1 LKVYITKSSNLSIFT
16 MVKRKRP
23 QNPGILSNSY
33 VPPLEPRVLVK
44 ELAKLST
51 KSLYNIVEL
60 WLALPITQPIPTKRQ
75 RRKGKTQADIVK
87 GAKEIVKMLQSTSS
101 AKKRKLI
108 DRIMVDFYPEGLNTL
123 QLAQLDIQ
131 LMIEKPKLYS
141 WVSSTAKI
149 AQKTES
155 NEELED
161 SLQDFILS
169 LDAQSFLDHLIKN
182 LSNLYL
188 THIYISRHPKLPLI
202 IIRIQMYEY
211 VHRKHHK
218 RAKIIT
224 QGKRNNPDIA
234 SRKPYYL
241 AIPTSSPNIIHSAS
255 NEDDLASK
263 LILQAVEITISSSL
277 RQVRLIKNNNPPV
290 KTLEAMNI
298 LAGVSRYGNM
308 LGSWAP
314 YADGIVDIG
323 PLGQIESHII
333 LNPDITGIYDG
344 KDTSERGKRK
354 TIAALR
360 FKGTTGKAPDKK
372 PHPQLN
378 DKHQHDKDHGESED
392 DTETSEYA
400 SIVPLQTGEFY
411 IQNQLKKKK
420 NLRVI
425 ETAPSVRLRL
435 FGKDVFAGLHELA
448 VEGVIDP
455 VKIPSWLT
463 GEEGLS
469 RGIIKNGQF
478 QKIN

>member
-1 LKVYITKSSNLSIFT
+1 
-16 MVKRKRP
+16 MPKRSRTH

-44 ELAKLST
+44 ELARLST

-60 WLALPITQPIPTKRQ
+60 WLALPVTQPLPTTRQ
-75 RRKGKTQADIVK
+75 KRKGKTQADIVK
-87 GAKEIVKMLQSTSS
+87 SAKEILKMLQNTSS
-101 AKKRKLI
+101 SKKRKLI
-108 DRIMVDFYPEGLNTL
+108 DRIMVDFYPNGLNTL

-141 WVSSTAKI
+141 WVYSTAKI
-149 AQKTES
+149 AKQTQS
-155 NEELED
+155 GDELKD

-169 LDAQSFLDHLIKN
+169 LDAQSFLDHIIKN

-188 THIYISRHPKLPLI
+188 THIYISRHPELPLI

-211 VHRKHHK
+211 THRKHHK
-218 RAKIIT
+218 RAQTIT
-224 QGKRNNPDIA
+224 HHGKRNNPDII

-263 LILQAVEITISSSL
+263 LILQAVEITLSTSF
-277 RQVRLIKNNNPPV
+277 RQVRLMKNKNPPV
-290 KTLEAMNI
+290 KTLQAMNI
-298 LAGVSRYGNM
+298 LTGVSRHGNM

-323 PLGQIESHII
+323 PLGEIEDHIL
-333 LNPDITGIYDG
+333 LNPGITGSYDG
-344 KDTSERGKRK
+344 KEASERENRK

-360 FKGTTGKAPDKK
+360 FKGTTGSVPNEKSYSGKNNKPDTVIDE
-372 PHPQLN
+372 
-378 DKHQHDKDHGESED
+378 DKSED
-392 DTETSEYA
+392 DTEKNEYA
-400 SIVPLQTGEFY
+400 SVVPLQTGEFF
-411 IQNQLKKKK
+411 IQNALKKK
-420 NLRVI
+420 NNS
-425 ETAPSVRLRL
+425 EMPPSVRLRL
-435 FGKDVFAGLHELA
+435 FGNDIFAGLHELA

-463 GEEGLS
+463 GEEGLN
-469 RGIIKNGQF
+469 RGIISKGQF
-478 QKIN
+478 TKIE

>member
-1 LKVYITKSSNLSIFT
+1 
-16 MVKRKRP
+16 MPKRSRTH
-23 QNPGILSNSY
+23 QDPGILSNSY

-44 ELAKLST
+44 ELARLST

-60 WLALPITQPIPTKRQ
+60 WLALPVTQPVPTTRQ
-75 RRKGKTQADIVK
+75 KRKGKTQADIVK
-87 GAKEIVKMLQSTSS
+87 SAKETLKMLQNTSS
-101 AKKRKLI
+101 SKKRKLI
-108 DRIMVDFYPEGLNTL
+108 DRIMVDFYPNGLNTL

-141 WVSSTAKI
+141 WVYSTAKI
-149 AQKTES
+149 AKQTQS
-155 NEELED
+155 GDELKD

-169 LDAQSFLDHLIKN
+169 LDAQSFLDHIIKN

-188 THIYISRHPKLPLI
+188 THIYISRHPELPLI

-211 VHRKHHK
+211 THRKHHK
-218 RAKIIT
+218 RAQIIT
-224 QGKRNNPDIA
+224 HHGKRKNPDII

-263 LILQAVEITISSSL
+263 LILQAVEITLSTSF
-277 RQVRLIKNNNPPV
+277 RQVRLMKNKTPPV

-298 LAGVSRYGNM
+298 LTGVSRHGNM

-323 PLGQIESHII
+323 PLGEIEDHIL
-333 LNPDITGIYDG
+333 LNPGITGSYDG
-344 KDTSERGKRK
+344 KEASEREKRK

-360 FKGTTGKAPDKK
+360 FKGTTGSAPNEKSYLEKSNKPDTLDDEDK
-372 PHPQLN
+372 
-378 DKHQHDKDHGESED
+378 SED
-392 DTETSEYA
+392 DTEKNEYA
-400 SIVPLQTGEFY
+400 SVVPLQTGEFF
-411 IQNQLKKKK
+411 IQNALKKK
-420 NLRVI
+420 NNSEI
-425 ETAPSVRLRL
+425 PPSVRLRL
-435 FGKDVFAGLHELA
+435 FGNDIFAGLHELA

-463 GEEGLS
+463 GEEGLNS
-469 RGIIKNGQF
+469 GIISKGQF
-478 QKIN
+478 TKIE